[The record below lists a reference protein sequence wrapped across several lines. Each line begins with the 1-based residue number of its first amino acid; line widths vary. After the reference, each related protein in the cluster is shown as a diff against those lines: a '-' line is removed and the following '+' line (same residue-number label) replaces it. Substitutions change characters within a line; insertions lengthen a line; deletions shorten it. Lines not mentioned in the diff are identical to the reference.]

1 MIFEGKHRNYKRCA
15 EKTLLS
21 ALVGRKALAEKVVGR
36 RADPLAVLQSHLGA
50 HPMMSPASSARI
62 PAEFGKLY
70 EFLKRTQRV
79 FEMSPKYASIRQLS
93 GIFSPNNDDPARAA
107 ARKQI

>member
-1 MIFEGKHRNYKRCA
+1 MSATYWLQYSVIFGGEHRNSRRRA
-15 EKTLLS
+15 EKTLLA
-21 ALVGRKALAEKVVGR
+21 ALVGRKALAEKGVGR

-70 EFLKRTQRV
+70 K
-79 FEMSPKYASIRQLS
+79 I
-93 GIFSPNNDDPARAA
+93 I
-107 ARKQI
+107 